1 MDKEIIRLYLKLN
14 DNDQDAIDI
23 IIRRMAER
31 YILMD
36 EIMKLKEVK

>member
-1 MDKEIIRLYLKLN
+1 MDKEIIRLYWKLN
-14 DNDQDAIDI
+14 DNDRHAIDT